1 MVTKEATSQQI
12 QEEVRV
18 KQAAATEAV
27 APAERVPA
35 PPSTEEVRYRIE
47 AHIKSMKDELEARMP
62 DLEAGMPRI
71 ETAELL
77 PWWDLFVVGPIQNP
91 PFRQPSGVI
100 ALGETAFIVTIVVAN
115 PLPILAGPISPLAIM
130 AGANA
135 RAEIKYRTGNLDTW
149 TPSEPSA
156 NSVVPINGVLNVDIQ
171 PFLATTIGVKDLSV
185 SARVTT
191 PGPGTWPFGG
201 HASLMFSFDLEPLL
215 SFFGFPGA
223 TPGFAN
229 KVPCR
234 FSVYQPG

>member
-1 MVTKEATSQQI
+1 MVTKEATGEQI

-18 KQAAATEAV
+18 KQRAETETV
-27 APAERVPA
+27 APAERVLA
-35 PPSTEEVRYRIE
+35 PPSPEEVRDRIE
-47 AHIKSMKDELEARMP
+47 AHIQSMKDELEARLP
-62 DLEAGMPRI
+62 ELEAAMPRP
-71 ETAELL
+71 EVAELL
-77 PWWDLFVVGPIQNP
+77 PWWDIFTVGPIQFP

-100 ALGETAFIVTIVVAN
+100 ALGETAFIVTLVVAN
-115 PLPILAGPISPLAIM
+115 PLPILVGPISPLAIM

-156 NSVVPINGVLNVDIQ
+156 NSVVPITNIINVDIQ
-171 PFLATTIGVKDLSV
+171 PFTATTIGVKDLSV